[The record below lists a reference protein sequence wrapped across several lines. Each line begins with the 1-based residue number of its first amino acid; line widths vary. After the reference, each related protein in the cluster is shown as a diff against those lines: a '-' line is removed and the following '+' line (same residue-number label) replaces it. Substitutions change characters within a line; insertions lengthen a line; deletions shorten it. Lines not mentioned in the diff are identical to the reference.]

1 MTSEELNKLKK
12 LVKPIAEKYNV
23 DRVSLFGSRARG
35 DNRPDSDYDFLVLC
49 PNIKGFFA
57 VGGLYADLEEAI
69 GTKIDL
75 LDEESPDQEFVN
87 EIREDAVVLY
97 EQAR

>member
-1 MTSEELNKLKK
+1 MTNEELIKLKE

-35 DNRPDSDYDFLVLC
+35 DNRPDSDYDFLVFC
-49 PNIKGFFA
+49 PKIRSLFTL
-57 VGGLYADLEEAI
+57 GGLYGDLEDAI

-75 LDEESPDQEFVN
+75 VDEESDDQEFVN

-97 EQAR
+97 E

>member
-1 MTSEELNKLKK
+1 MTSEELIKLKE
-12 LVKPIAEKYNV
+12 LVKPIAEKHNV

-35 DNRPDSDYDFLVLC
+35 DNRPDSDYDFLVDC
-49 PNIKGFFA
+49 PRIKTLFKL
-57 VGGLYADLEEAI
+57 GGLYSALEEAI

-75 LDEESPDQEFVN
+75 VTEDSPDQKFVN

-97 EQAR
+97 E

>member
-1 MTSEELNKLKK
+1 MIIMTSEELIKLKE

-57 VGGLYADLEEAI
+57 VGGLYGDLKDAV
-69 GTKIDL
+69 GTEIDL
-75 LDEESPDQEFVN
+75 VSERAPDQEFIN

-97 EQAR
+97 E